1 MAYLNVRERRI
12 ETKIAYVGPELAGK
26 ATNLQQLQSDVARG
40 RTTQLL
46 EEELDGGSVA
56 SFEWAPLEKSRFRDC
71 DVAVRIVAAHG
82 ALSADRLD
90 RVLADVDGV
99 VVVID
104 AAPSAQDENRRAV
117 SLVREALTKDAGAS
131 RQVVV
136 QLNKSD
142 LDDAIDTRDVAAT
155 LETREWPVV
164 KASAARGEGVL
175 ETLEMALSNVISAMN
190 TPDLAAADVKVDH
203 NPLLTALRQILRDTV
218 TEHMATLEQ
227 QALARMTQALGSRG
241 ADGASERLEQ
251 MLIEQ
256 REAIAALRSEQI
268 TSTTDTARANVTLE
282 HASAELGRQLDHVT
296 SELASIAA
304 TTRET
309 GDIVRALTAQVAQV
323 EERCGAI
330 PTRDDMA
337 ALEQRALAEA
347 AARGRVEREYVTAA
361 VAVIRRGVEGVAA
374 ELKKQQE
381 VSTQLA
387 EIAEG
392 LQGLKTSLM
401 PGAAAAAG
409 VPARLAGLETS
420 LAARLARL
428 DDTVQVVQGGLG
440 ESAARSDAQLNELQA
455 GMRELIEELKKPKK
469 GWFG

>member
-40 RTTQLL
+40 RTTQIL
-46 EEELDGGSVA
+46 EEELDSGSVA

-227 QALARMTQALGSRG
+227 QALARMTQALGS
-241 ADGASERLEQ
+241 
-251 MLIEQ
+251 LI
-256 REAIAALRSEQI
+256 R
-268 TSTTDTARANVTLE
+268 DDV
-282 HASAELGRQLDHVT
+282 
-296 SELASIAA
+296 
-304 TTRET
+304 
-309 GDIVRALTAQVAQV
+309 LTAY
-323 EERCGAI
+323 
-330 PTRDDMA
+330 PYP
-337 ALEQRALAEA
+337 
-347 AARGRVEREYVTAA
+347 ARIWTP
-361 VAVIRRGVEGVAA
+361 
-374 ELKKQQE
+374 E
-381 VSTQLA
+381 VSV
-387 EIAEG
+387 E
-392 LQGLKTSLM
+392 
-401 PGAAAAAG
+401 
-409 VPARLAGLETS
+409 V
-420 LAARLARL
+420 
-428 DDTVQVVQGGLG
+428 
-440 ESAARSDAQLNELQA
+440 
-455 GMRELIEELKKPKK
+455 
-469 GWFG
+469 